1 MSALTTIVQILF
13 PLLVAGVVFVMPVW
27 LLVSGIAR
35 LRRKQDGKIRV
46 VIGMA
51 RPFALGISPERSE
64 HCGAMSLEGCEGAE
78 GFDPAFEDLP
88 ADWRCPRCRQP
99 KDKFNRA

>member
-64 HCGAMSLEGCEGAE
+64 HCGAMSLEGC
-78 GFDPAFEDLP
+78 
-88 ADWRCPRCRQP
+88 
-99 KDKFNRA
+99 